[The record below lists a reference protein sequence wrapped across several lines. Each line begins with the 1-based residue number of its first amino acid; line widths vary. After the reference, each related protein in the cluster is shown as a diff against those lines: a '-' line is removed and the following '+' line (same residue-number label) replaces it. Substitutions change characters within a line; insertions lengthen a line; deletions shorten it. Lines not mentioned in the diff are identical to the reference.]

1 MGNLDSRRLVFTGG
15 ASTPQNLVE
24 ITGGTY
30 NAVVN
35 DFVQVNYAFPNE
47 GEIII
52 NLPATANDGD
62 IITVFNNDVTS
73 EDNTIRI
80 KRLPS
85 TVNWDILTHFI
96 TISNYVWLNGEW
108 KRQSNWS
115 KDLYLTY
122 IGGTITQAQLDH
134 NFERTPRITIVDFT
148 TKEEITAH
156 KITHTSAN
164 QTIIDFKP
172 AVKPLI
178 YLSI

>member
-1 MGNLDSRRLVFTGG
+1 MGNLDSRTLVFAGG

-24 ITGGTY
+24 ITTGPY

-35 DFVQVNYAFPNE
+35 DFIQVNTGAS

-62 IITVFNNDVTS
+62 VITVFNNDFAS
-73 EDNTIRI
+73 EDNTIRVR
-80 KRLPS
+80 RLPS
-85 TVNWDILTHFI
+85 TVDFDILTNSF
-96 TISNYVWLNGEW
+96 TISNYVWLGGEW
-108 KRQSNWS
+108 RRQSNWS
-115 KDLYLTY
+115 RDLKQTNSY
-122 IGGTITQAQLDH
+122 GAPITTTQIDH
-134 NFERTPRITIVDFT
+134 NFEFRPRITITDFAT
-148 TKEEITAH
+148 GEEIGAQ

-172 AVKPLI
+172 AVRPII

>member
-1 MGNLDSRRLVFTGG
+1 MGNLDSRTLVFAGG

-30 NAVVN
+30 NAAVN
-35 DFVQVNYAFPNE
+35 DFVQVNYSFPPE

-52 NLPATANDGD
+52 NLPASANDGD
-62 IITVFNNDVTS
+62 VITVFNNDVAS
-73 EDNTIRI
+73 EDNTIRVR
-80 KRLPS
+80 RLPS
-85 TVNWDILTHFI
+85 TSNWDTLTHYV
-96 TISNYVWLNGEW
+96 TISNYVWLGGEW

-115 KDLYLTY
+115 RDLRLQFSS
-122 IGGTITQAQLDH
+122 GPITTAQIDH
-134 NFERTPRITIVDFT
+134 NFEFRPRVTITDFT
-148 TKEEITAH
+148 TGEEIGAQ

-172 AVKPLI
+172 AVRPII